1 MGMTKEKNWEMTT
14 GGGGPN
20 IHSPLSSSGS
30 FKNYHL
36 RIYLGYSFS
45 PGHLPGVFYIVI
57 FGHAPLLKQRP
68 APGVYSTRFSK

>member
-20 IHSPLSSSGS
+20 IHYSLSSSA
-30 FKNYHL
+30 
-36 RIYLGYSFS
+36 IFS
-45 PGHLPGVFYIVI
+45 IVI
-57 FGHAPLLKQRP
+57 FGPAPLLKQHP